1 MSIISHVDGHIAALQ
16 INRPET
22 KNALTLE
29 MYQHLADA
37 LNAYDKHEDIR
48 VVVIHGLPEMFCAG
62 NDLHDFLN
70 NSPDIS
76 NSPVVDFLYALRD
89 FSKPLVMAVNG
100 AAVGIGVTMLLHAD
114 FVVIGDTARLQ
125 LPFINLA
132 LCPEGS
138 SSLTLVQNGGYLI
151 AAEKLMFGEAFTP
164 QEAIALGIAS
174 HVMPASEVEQ
184 YAFHRARQLAAKS
197 PEAMRETKR
206 LLKAPNADR
215 LRQVMDEEIATFSR
229 LMAGAHAREAI
240 TAFFEK
246 RKPVFE

>member
-1 MSIISHVDGHIAALQ
+1 MKKLVLFFSL
-16 INRPET
+16 
-22 KNALTLE
+22 LCF
-29 MYQHLADA
+29 
-37 LNAYDKHEDIR
+37 
-48 VVVIHGLPEMFCAG
+48 GLSF
-62 NDLHDFLN
+62 
-70 NSPDIS
+70 SQS
-76 NSPVVDFLYALRD
+76 NIE
-89 FSKPLVMAVNG
+89 
-100 AAVGIGVTMLLHAD
+100 GIGIFKLRKTKVA
-114 FVVIGDTARLQ
+114 VID
-125 LPFINLA
+125 
-132 LCPEGS
+132 S
-138 SSLTLVQNGGYLI
+138 LVQNGGYLR

-164 QEAIALGIAS
+164 QEAIELGVAS